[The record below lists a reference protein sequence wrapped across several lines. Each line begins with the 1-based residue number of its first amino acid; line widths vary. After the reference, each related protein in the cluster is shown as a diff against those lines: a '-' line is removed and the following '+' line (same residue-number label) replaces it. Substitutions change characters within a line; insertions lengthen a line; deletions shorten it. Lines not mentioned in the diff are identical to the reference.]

1 MLTRRRLLETL
12 AAMTATTAIP
22 APGRAGPGPR
32 IDHTPPDFV
41 VAAGTCDCH
50 VHVFGPAS
58 RFSYA
63 EDRVYTPDD
72 APLADLVRHLAAIK
86 VDRVVIV
93 QPSVYG
99 GDNSCTLDGMHR
111 LGSRARGV
119 AVIDAATSRAALDEM
134 QRSGIRG
141 VRVNLATAGESDP
154 SLARRN
160 RLVRVPGRHEIDRI
174 ADRRPRFYQI
184 LVEPNGRD

>member
-93 QPSVYG
+93 QPSPYG
-99 GDNSCTLDGMHR
+99 SDNRCTVDGLR
-111 LGSRARGV
+111 QGRRAGAQPRGALGA
-119 AVIDAATSRAALDEM
+119 
-134 QRSGIRG
+134 
-141 VRVNLATAGESDP
+141 
-154 SLARRN
+154 
-160 RLVRVPGRHEIDRI
+160 GRHAAAE
-174 ADRRPRFYQI
+174 I
-184 LVEPNGRD
+184 LVDNPQRLYDF